1 MKTLLASA
9 STQAMLTKM
18 ARMRTKVP
26 GPMPLARMAVTSL
39 SAASRLS
46 PIRIPTSTPMG
57 MVTVSAPGMVRKKIS
72 ATLGS
77 GALLRTT
84 TSRMR
89 SRSRR
94 KITKVNIATPIRA
107 CESTSLRM

>member
-1 MKTLLASA
+1 MAITLAN
-9 STQAMLTKM
+9 MLT
-18 ARMRTKVP
+18 
-26 GPMPLARMAVTSL
+26 PMPPARIAVTSL
-39 SAASRLS
+39 SAASRLR
-46 PIRIPTSTPMG
+46 PIRIPTSTAMG
-57 MVTVSAPGMVRKKIS
+57 IVTVRAPGMVRKKIS

-84 TSRMR
+84 RSRMR

-94 KITKVNIATPIRA
+94 KITKVNTATPIRA